1 MIPRLEEISF
11 HEDAAPTDVAKA
23 FEQYGAVI
31 LKSSFPTEQ
40 VELIGRRAASV
51 FDYIE
56 AEVVAG
62 RYRLTCS
69 AVRIHRR
76 AFQPDTYVAVSR
88 RPRGDSSRRLPLQCR
103 AIAHADTRRGNVFGG
118 LKFLFAVSITLAR
131 RFGLRKSWLT
141 AHGGQ

>member
-31 LKSSFPTEQ
+31 LKSSFPIDQ
-40 VELIGRRAASV
+40 VELIGRRAASI

-62 RYRLTCS
+62 RD
-69 AVRIHRR
+69 
-76 AFQPDTYVAVSR
+76 PDLPPKAGFGLQTLGCQVLIAAQVSR
-88 RPRGDSSRRLPLQCR
+88 
-103 AIAHADTRRGNVFGG
+103 
-118 LKFLFAVSITLAR
+118 
-131 RFGLRKSWLT
+131 
-141 AHGGQ
+141 

>member
-31 LKSSFPTEQ
+31 LKSSFPTDQ
-40 VELIGRRAASV
+40 VELIGRRAASI

-62 RYRLTCS
+62 RD
-69 AVRIHRR
+69 
-76 AFQPDTYVAVSR
+76 PD
-88 RPRGDSSRRLPLQCR
+88 LPPK
-103 AIAHADTRRGNVFGG
+103 AG
-118 LKFLFAVSITLAR
+118 
-131 RFGLRKSWLT
+131 FGLQTLRLAARS
-141 AHGGQ
+141 HPPEYGGQQLRH